1 MSPLDTDAYDVLV
14 KKSQMKRNFGDVS
27 YNDMNTNILIPCDL
41 IKNFYNDSLF
51 YMHFYNILYI
61 ELWKLDIT
69 NNNKIEVL
77 STIIKNLT
85 INFSD
90 SSQTKN
96 VGATTY
102 NIMGELIFVKAPNN
116 YVYTFYLGTFQN
128 HYNTLAA
135 YNIYDTYIQRT
146 SGNRIYPLTIKRK
159 VESSDPSNILLG
171 RNASAYI
178 TIDMS
183 TGSIINNTVTI
194 VDGGSQYTADNIE
207 IDLSK
212 LAIDFKVDDNSS
224 TKLEFTYQIGTN
236 GTITGITPRITAPN
250 TSGGSERVV
259 TTSLAFSRDIINYI
273 KPAVCQIVKLDS
285 LSVNPIDTS
294 ISSANGGVF
303 SAGLNYNLGENLGT
317 KTYNDIEVRKKRF
330 RKVISEVLNT
340 PVQNIFSYLFY
351 NKIYYNVI
359 VCNTS
364 LQLLIRH
371 LFWNTSESTSL
382 ANEYTSTST
391 SVVIIKKHIEALTNN
406 LKFLDTSTTKVTKD
420 FVVDKDYY
428 AERIML
434 LNETKTKYNT
444 ILDGLNN
451 VVNNYNQYLLYY
463 QKLKTYA
470 NIIIIFLVILI
481 VITVTITVLPMFNY
495 NSKNTYYILVLILL
509 IILTIIYYNTFKHVS
524 LYENFTTPDC
534 TSTTVNINCS
544 TITTTKSREEI
555 EQISPSSAQTAANNN
570 AKNYASFFNA
580 FTKELTDYSSTYLM
594 LNDSLSTVIYV
605 GNNRTFS
612 QDANIYLYKLYVEKR
627 KKNNINELK
636 KNNLSNLIQAI
647 KKQIIYLFNIIL
659 IISFITIVMLV
670 CLIWYNLALF
680 NINLILAF
688 AAIAIIIIMFYFY
701 YSIIQPTRMLAN
713 KNYWANTN
721 PSKDTI
727 NTL

>member
-1 MSPLDTDAYDVLV
+1 MPALDTDAYDELV
-14 KKSQMKRNFGDVS
+14 KKSQMKRNFGDIS

-77 STIIKNLT
+77 SAIIKNLT

-96 VGATTY
+96 VGATNY
-102 NIMGELIFVKAPNN
+102 NIMGELTFVKAPNN
-116 YVYTFYLGTFQN
+116 YVYTFYLGTFKN

-135 YNIYDTYIQRT
+135 YTIYDTYIQRT
-146 SGNRIYPLTIKRK
+146 SGNRIYPLIIKRTG
-159 VESSDPSNILLG
+159 ESIDPSNILVG

-183 TGSIINNTVTI
+183 TGSIINNNVTI
-194 VDGGSQYTADNIE
+194 VDGGSQYTAENIE

-212 LAIDFKVDDNSS
+212 LAIDFKVDDNLS

-236 GTITGITPRITAPN
+236 GTITGIIPRITAPN
-250 TSGGSERVV
+250 TSGGSERVA
-259 TTSLAFSRDIINYI
+259 TTTLAFSRDIINYI
-273 KPAVCQIVKLDS
+273 KPAICQIVNFS
-285 LSVNPIDTS
+285 ELSTIPIDNS

-303 SAGLNYNLGENLGT
+303 SSGLNYNLGENLGN
-317 KTYNDIEVRKKRF
+317 KTYSDIDVRKKRF

-364 LQLLIRH
+364 LQLLIRQ
-371 LFWNTSESTSL
+371 LFWNTQESTSL
-382 ANEYTSTST
+382 ANSYTNSSSQIIT
-391 SVVIIKKHIEALTNN
+391 IKKHIESLTNN
-406 LKFLDTSTTKVTKD
+406 LKFLDTSTTKITKD

-434 LNETKTKYNT
+434 LNETKTKYNN

-451 VVNNYNQYLLYY
+451 VVNNYNQYLIYY

-470 NIIIIFLVILI
+470 NIIIVFLVILI
-481 VITVTITVLPMFNY
+481 VITITITVLPMFNY

-509 IILTIIYYNTFKHVS
+509 IILTIIYYNTFKHIS
-524 LYENFTTPDC
+524 LYENFSTPDC
-534 TSTTVNINCS
+534 SSTTINFECS
-544 TITTTKSREEI
+544 TITTTKTSAEI
-555 EQISPSSAQTAANNN
+555 QEITPAAAQTAANTN
-570 AKNYASFFNA
+570 AINYASFFNA
-580 FTKELTDYSSTYLM
+580 FSNELTDYNSTYLM
-594 LNDSLSTVIYV
+594 LNDSLSTIIYV

-627 KKNNINELK
+627 KKNNLNELK

-659 IISFITIVMLV
+659 IISFITIIMLV
-670 CLIWYNLALF
+670 CLIWYNLAVF
-680 NINLILAF
+680 NINIILVF
-688 AAIAIIIIMFYFY
+688 AAIAIIVIMFYFY

-721 PSKDTI
+721 PSKDVI